1 MAFGITAFA
10 ESPFS
15 TTGIQNI
22 DVAVTGQG
30 LSVQEGRYLRTSWP
44 ALRSRRLRHAAQ
56 LQRESGRT
64 DPRGRDY

>member
-30 LSVQEGRYLRTSWP
+30 LSVQEGILDVSI
-44 ALRSRRLRHAAQ
+44 
-56 LQRESGRT
+56 
-64 DPRGRDY
+64 